1 MNMKKSLVLFLGL
14 AMMVLLIQPQGITHA
29 DMPQSY
35 SVETMELIS
44 QKSDGT
50 LGNNAS
56 SYPSVSANGQFVAF
70 ESWADNLV
78 ADDTNVLPDIFVKDR
93 STGTIERVSISSSG
107 VEANGASS
115 QPSISGDGRYV
126 AFTSEATNLV
136 ADDTNGFTDVF
147 VYDRELDTIE
157 RISVT
162 SAGAQDWNHSNQPAI
177 SADGNRVVF
186 TSRAI
191 LAAGDPD
198 YMSDIYLRDRTA
210 GTTTLLSTASDGTK
224 GDSYSENPAISA
236 DGTHVAFA
244 SLADNLVADD
254 TNEANDIFVK
264 NIQSGVTERVSVSSA
279 GSEGNNGS
287 NKPSLSSDGV
297 IVAFHS
303 TADNLV
309 ANDTNSESDIFVY
322 DRNTDTIERV
332 SISSSGTQA
341 NGYSETARLDGSG
354 RFVTFS
360 SLADNLVSADTNL
373 DYDVFVY
380 DREDDTITIISVDS
394 SGDVGNSASGQS
406 AISQDG
412 AVVVFYSDSD
422 NLVSGDTNSIPD
434 VFAAEAQLNL
444 ATPRLRSPG
453 VDATVWGGRPTL
465 RWFPVDDA
473 TVYDVELYGLSGE
486 LLGSW
491 NKGVGACDPG
501 PFCDHRI
508 PFDLQSA
515 YGTYSWRV
523 RARNTTLQ
531 ITSEWSTIRYFTYTQ
546 LARTALISPAS
557 GTSLNYGYPELNW
570 TDITG
575 ATKYLVQFRLP
586 DDTFLFNVLV
596 DDAGNCAEG
605 GNCAWTLDRELLP
618 GEYKWHVRAK
628 NGRNFGRWTA
638 YWNLTITE

>member
-93 STGTIERVSISSSG
+93 STGTIERVSVSSSG
-107 VEANGASS
+107 VEADGASS
-115 QPSISGDGRYV
+115 QASISGDGRYV

-157 RISVT
+157 RVSVT
-162 SAGAQDWNHSNQPAI
+162 SAGVQDWNHSNQPSI
-177 SADGNRVVF
+177 SADGSRVVF

-224 GDSYSENPAISA
+224 GDSFSENPAISA
-236 DGTHVAFA
+236 DGTHVAFS

-254 TNEANDIFVK
+254 TNSSYDIFVK
-264 NIQSGVTERVSVSSA
+264 IIQSGAIERVSVSSA

-287 NKPSLSSDGV
+287 NKPSLNSDGT
-297 IVAFHS
+297 IVGFQSA
-303 TADNLV
+303 ADNLV
-309 ANDTNSESDIFVY
+309 ANDTNSENDIFVY
-322 DRNTDTIERV
+322 DRSSDTIERV
-332 SISSSGTQA
+332 SISSSGAQA
-341 NGYSETARLDGSG
+341 NSYSEVARLDGSG
-354 RFVTFS
+354 RFVAFS
-360 SLADNLVSADTNL
+360 SFANNLVSVDTNV
-373 DYDVFVY
+373 DYDVFIY
-380 DREDDTITIISVDS
+380 DREDDTLTIISVNS
-394 SGDVGNSASGQS
+394 SGDVGNTASAQP

-412 AVVVFYSDSD
+412 TLVAFYSDSN
-422 NLVSGDTNSIPD
+422 NLVSGDTNSVPD
-434 VFAAEAQLNL
+434 VFAAQAILNL
-444 ATPRLRSPG
+444 DTPKLRSPG
-453 VDATVWGGRPTL
+453 VDAIVWGGRPTFK
-465 RWFPVDDA
+465 WYPVDDA
-473 TVYDVELYGLSGE
+473 TVYDVEMYGLTGE
-486 LLGSW
+486 LLGTW

-501 PFCDHRI
+501 PYCEHRI
-508 PFDLQSA
+508 PFDMEGN

-531 ITSEWSTIRYFTYTQ
+531 ISSEWSTIRYFTYTQ
-546 LARTALISPAS
+546 LARTSLISPAS

-575 ATKYLVQFRLP
+575 ATKYLVQFRLL